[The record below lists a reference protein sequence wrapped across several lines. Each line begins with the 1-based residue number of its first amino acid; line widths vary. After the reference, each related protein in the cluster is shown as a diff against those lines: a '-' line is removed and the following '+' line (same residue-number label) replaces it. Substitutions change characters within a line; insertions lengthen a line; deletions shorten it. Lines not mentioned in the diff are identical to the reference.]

1 VTTLNEKFAAEISS
15 IILKNL
21 EIVDDDSDEE
31 MSDETQTGKIWSS
44 TDQLTTVLYEKTLF
58 FFSALFESKV

>member
-31 MSDETQTGKIWSS
+31 MSDETQTG
-44 TDQLTTVLYEKTLF
+44 
-58 FFSALFESKV
+58 